1 MSALIAPSKEATT
14 KMDFLQACAIQKAS
28 ELAHQSPIKTIIA
41 LVFHMMRIELIPFLR
56 DEGPIYLFQS
66 GMSALIAPSKE
77 ATTKMDF
84 LQACAIQKASELAH
98 QSPIKTIIVLV
109 FRLID

>member
-1 MSALIAPSKEATT
+1 
-14 KMDFLQACAIQKAS
+14 
-28 ELAHQSPIKTIIA
+28 
-41 LVFHMMRIELIPFLR
+41 
-56 DEGPIYLFQS
+56 
-66 GMSALIAPSKE
+66 MSALIAPSKE